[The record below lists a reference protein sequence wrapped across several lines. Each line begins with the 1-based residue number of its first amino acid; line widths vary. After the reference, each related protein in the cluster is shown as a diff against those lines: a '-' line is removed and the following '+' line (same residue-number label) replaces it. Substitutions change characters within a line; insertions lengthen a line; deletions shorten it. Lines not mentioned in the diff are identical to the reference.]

1 MQASYSLFFV
11 ELGISFQPLKESY
24 SKYEFLTTH
33 LWKKMLWGKIS
44 MFGLDIIVA
53 DFALEY
59 PREGSR
65 FIMQVLFEMGYPRDM
80 LLRLNQVHFSL
91 QILFLSDI
99 LTASGHKINHD
110 VLLHWPPDEEW
121 STNRWPNKRP
131 TKSDSHL
138 WR

>member
-1 MQASYSLFFV
+1 MQVSYSLFFA

-44 MFGLDIIVA
+44 MFGLEIIVA

-59 PREGSR
+59 PREGSP

-91 QILFLSDI
+91 QILFLSNM
-99 LTASGHKINHD
+99 LTASEHKINH
-110 VLLHWPPDEEW
+110 VLSHWPPDEEW
-121 STNRWPNKRP
+121 STNRWPNEWP

-138 WR
+138 WQ